1 PERPL
6 EPAGP
11 PAAPGAPQRR
21 HAVTET
27 EAQLLRLAAEA
38 YLPACVLLD
47 ERLQVLQVH
56 GEIGRFLA
64 LRPGTQTLDV
74 LSLARPPIESE
85 LRLLCALLEDSR
97 QPRHADITVVD
108 GRRREPWRLV
118 LHPYTGASGRRRA
131 LLAFEPRPR
140 TRRRAGPDGSAVDA
154 DADAHADL
162 ADARER
168 MKSLVEQLEASNEE
182 MQALNE
188 EAQATNEELQASNE
202 ELQSAN
208 EEMQATNQ
216 ELATVN
222 AELNHQWRRYQQLS
236 DELQSIHNSIDLP
249 LLVIDANL
257 GIRRYND
264 AAARLFRLS
273 AGCEGL
279 HLGTMS
285 RPAGMADLSLH
296 VLQAQNSASPLV
308 VHLPRTDDGREFVL
322 HLAHEVHG
330 GERRGMVLTLVDNT
344 QLARAERQSR
354 SIEQRLLAVMSHG
367 GALVAIKD
375 AAGRYEFANDRY
387 CRFFGLEP
395 GTLAGRTDTQC
406 LPAAIASRLR
416 EADIEVLREQEG
428 LEREEVFEHEGQRRS
443 WWISRFAMSD
453 EHGAVVAVCVQ
464 AVDLTRWHAADEE
477 LRIAA
482 RILDVT
488 SEGVMITDPAHH
500 ILRVNHAFT
509 TVTGYS
515 ADEVRG
521 KRPRMLSSG
530 RHDEAFYRDMRE
542 RLEREGVWRGE
553 IWNKRKNG
561 EVYPEWLSIS
571 AMHDPTGAVTHY
583 VGVFSDIS
591 QLAASRERIERL
603 ATHDELTGLPNRSLL
618 GDRLDHAIDAAR
630 RARDEL
636 ALCFIDLD
644 NFKTVNDSL
653 GHDAGDEMLRIAA
666 RRIVD
671 HVRSADTVARIGGD
685 EFVLL
690 LEHTSRH
697 ECLQTIERISR
708 ALGENV
714 MLRDSTI
721 ATAASIGIAFFPS
734 DGNDGATLM
743 RHADAAMYRAKRA
756 GRARYEFFSSEVGES
771 ARNRLQL
778 ESGLR
783 TALGNGELMLAY
795 QPQVQLRDGQVTGF
809 EALLRWRTGTGA
821 WIAPSMF
828 LPIAEE
834 TSLIDTI
841 GDWVIDQACAQLAR
855 WRDAGHVDL
864 TMSVNVSPRQLRDR
878 QFADRLQNHLVHHRV
893 PGDRLV
899 IEVTES
905 ALLQPG
911 EHLAPLL
918 RRLQALEVQL
928 SLDDFGTG
936 YSSLAHLRQLPLHE
950 LKIDR
955 SFIDGVADQR
965 DDREIVSAILGL
977 ARALGLRVVA
987 EGVETT
993 AQRDALRAHGTGAP
1007 GDGLPPLLGQ
1017 GFLYAPGLL
1026 PDQVG
1031 PWLARDRHDTAEPP
1045 ASA

>member
-1 PERPL
+1 M
-6 EPAGP
+6 
-11 PAAPGAPQRR
+11 Q
-21 HAVTET
+21 
-27 EAQLLRLAAEA
+27 
-38 YLPACVLLD
+38 
-47 ERLQVLQVH
+47 
-56 GEIGRFLA
+56 
-64 LRPGTQTLDV
+64 
-74 LSLARPPIESE
+74 
-85 LRLLCALLEDSR
+85 
-97 QPRHADITVVD
+97 
-108 GRRREPWRLV
+108 
-118 LHPYTGASGRRRA
+118 
-131 LLAFEPRPR
+131 
-140 TRRRAGPDGSAVDA
+140 
-154 DADAHADL
+154 ADL
-162 ADARER
+162 SDARER

-249 LLVIDANL
+249 LLVIDASL
-257 GIRRYND
+257 GIRRYNES
-264 AAARLFRLS
+264 AARLFRLS

-279 HLGTMS
+279 HLATMT
-285 RPAGMADLSLH
+285 RPAGMADLSGH

-322 HLAHEVHG
+322 HLSPQVHG
-330 GERRGMVLTLVDNT
+330 GERRGMVITLVDNT
-344 QLARAERQSR
+344 QLARAERQTR

-375 AAGRYEFANDRY
+375 ASGRYEFANDRY

-395 GTLAGRTDTQC
+395 GALAGRTDPQC
-406 LPAAIASRLR
+406 LPAPIAARLR
-416 EADIEVLREQEG
+416 EADIEVLRQQEG
-428 LEREEVFEHEGQRRS
+428 LEREEFFEHEGARKS
-443 WWISRFAMSD
+443 WWVSRFAMSD

-488 SEGVMITDPAHH
+488 AEGVLITDPDHR
-500 ILRVNHAFT
+500 ILRVNKAFT
-509 TVTGYS
+509 LVTGYGI
-515 ADEVRG
+515 DEVRG
-521 KRPRMLSSG
+521 KRPRVLSSG
-530 RHDEAFYRDMRE
+530 RHDEAFYRDMRSQ
-542 RLEREGVWRGE
+542 LEREGAWRGE

-561 EVYPEWLSIS
+561 EVYPQWLSIS
-571 AMHDPTGAVTHY
+571 AMHDAAGAVTHY

-591 QLAASRERIERL
+591 QLAASREHIERL

-630 RARDEL
+630 RARHEL

-644 NFKTVNDSL
+644 NFKTINDSL

-671 HVRSADTVARIGGD
+671 HVRASDTVARIGGD

-690 LEHTSRH
+690 LEQTSRH

-708 ALGENV
+708 GMAENV
-714 MLRDSTI
+714 SLRDSTV

-734 DGNDGATLM
+734 DGGDSATLM

-783 TALGNGELMLAY
+783 TALSNGELMLAY
-795 QPQVQLRDGQVTGF
+795 QPQVLLKDGHVTGF
-809 EALLRWRTGTGA
+809 EALLRWRTAAGD

-855 WRDAGHVDL
+855 WH
-864 TMSVNVSPRQLRDR
+864 
-878 QFADRLQNHLVHHRV
+878 
-893 PGDRLV
+893 
-899 IEVTES
+899 
-905 ALLQPG
+905 
-911 EHLAPLL
+911 
-918 RRLQALEVQL
+918 
-928 SLDDFGTG
+928 
-936 YSSLAHLRQLPLHE
+936 
-950 LKIDR
+950 
-955 SFIDGVADQR
+955 
-965 DDREIVSAILGL
+965 
-977 ARALGLRVVA
+977 A
-987 EGVETT
+987 EGVATCLV
-993 AQRDALRAHGTGAP
+993 RPRLR
-1007 GDGLPPLLGQ
+1007 
-1017 GFLYAPGLL
+1017 
-1026 PDQVG
+1026 VG
-1031 PWLARDRHDTAEPP
+1031 PGVQRGRLQLG
-1045 ASA
+1045 